1 MPHAEKGSA
10 AVGLAYNSVI
20 QIINQMGHI
29 TSEDEIRQHEHQY
42 LEFMMQDCMGLEWL
56 RLVRKQ
62 DEKTAAMGLDAVY
75 TPLLTTTL
83 EQNKEV
89 LNDRQQRRLSSLEV
103 LNQQQRLVLTG
114 TPGSGKSA
122 FVSYLALCLAG
133 ENLGHKRANLQALTA
148 PLPDEEGNPQTVKVK
163 VDGKEAA
170 RLASY
175 LAQCMAE
182 ENLGNKRT
190 NLQAPTAPL
199 PDQEGN
205 PPTVKVKIKGKR
217 EACEVR
223 QPWDHQAL
231 IPVRIILRD
240 FSASRYF
247 PASDKAANARCVLD
261 FLHHYLQENCLE
273 GYSKILEGR
282 LRTGEALVMFDGL
295 DEVPHAG
302 ERRKRLIS
310 CIDAFVK
317 SFHKARFLVTCRP
330 YAYEKAEWKLA
341 GFAESH
347 LANFDQGQIIR
358 FIQQWYGHSPEF
370 TADSATQRA
379 DRLQRAVLGRDSLR
393 KLGERPLLLSLI
405 AYLDANRYELPERRA
420 DLYEKLLDLLIDEW
434 EKARFKANDS
444 DDALK
449 CEQHSLAEYLQI
461 GQESIRLVL
470 KRLAFQAHQKQDA
483 GQTETADISAGD
495 LTTQLL
501 RAAEAVGKCDV
512 KPLRLC
518 EYLRDRVGILYQRGG
533 ATEMDAVYTFP
544 HRSFQEYLAASYFR
558 LEEDA
563 LFPTAAD
570 FSTWQEMAAHL
581 GKTDPDRW
589 REVIVLAG
597 GINAQTN
604 PRPVWDLLAA
614 LYPVAV
620 AELNKEDAWGL
631 RLSGEILA
639 ENLKPD
645 QVGRIHKPIFE
656 RIRMALPQALRTPH
670 LPAVERAAIG
680 RYLAVIGD
688 PRPEIMTVEAMPFC
702 DIPAGKFWMGK
713 GQYDEKSE
721 EWRPETPAGEYD
733 VSYPYR
739 MARYPVTVAQFR
751 QFVDATGF
759 KVGDEDALRGV
770 ANTPVVW
777 VSQAEAM
784 QFCQWLTGYL
794 HDKNLLGRDVCVTLP
809 DEAEWEKA
817 ARGGLENNPAP
828 QRRYPWGNE
837 ISDEHLNY
845 NMAIGQ
851 VTTPGMYPQGVSLYK
866 CEDMAGNVLEWTR
879 SKGAKYPY
887 PAVGT
892 KAWRKRSFANGE
904 RAGCVLRGG
913 AFNLNLRSVRSSV
926 RDDSTPYYS
935 NFFIGFRCCVVPIT
949 LYSETAGR

>member
-20 QIINQMGHI
+20 QIINQTGHV

-62 DEKTAAMGLDAVY
+62 DEKTAVMGLDAVY

-83 EQNKEV
+83 EQDKEV

-133 ENLGHKRANLQALTA
+133 ENLGNKRANLQALTA
-148 PLPDEEGNPQTVKVK
+148 PLPDQAGKPQTVEVEGKK
-163 VDGKEAA
+163 EKEA
-170 RLASY
+170 R
-175 LAQCMAE
+175 
-182 ENLGNKRT
+182 
-190 NLQAPTAPL
+190 
-199 PDQEGN
+199 
-205 PPTVKVKIKGKR
+205 
-217 EACEVR
+217 EVR
-223 QPWDHQAL
+223 QPWDHKAL
-231 IPVRIILRD
+231 IPIRIILRD
-240 FSASRYF
+240 FSVSRYF

-261 FLHHYLQENCLE
+261 FLHNHLQENCLE
-273 GYSKILEGR
+273 GYGKILEGR

-317 SFHKARFLVTCRP
+317 SFNKARFLVTCRP

-358 FIQQWYGHSPEF
+358 FIQQWYSHSPEF

-444 DDALK
+444 EDALK

-470 KRLAFQAHQKQDA
+470 KRLAFQAHQRQDA

-501 RAAEAVGKCDV
+501 RAAEVVGKCDV

-563 LFPTAAD
+563 MFPTDAD

-631 RLSGEILA
+631 RLASEILA

-688 PRPEIMTVEAMPFC
+688 PRPEIMTVEDMQFVP
-702 DIPAGKFWMGK
+702 IPAGKFWMGK
-713 GQYDEKSE
+713 GEHDTDA
-721 EWRPETPAGEYD
+721 WDDETPEGEYNL
-733 VSYPYR
+733 SHAYQ
-739 MARYPVTVAQFR
+739 MAKYPVTVAQFR
-751 QFVDATGF
+751 QFVDATDF
-759 KVGDEDALRGV
+759 KLGNEDCVRGA
-770 ANTPVVW
+770 ANAPVVY
-777 VSQAEAM
+777 VSQSEAL
-784 QFCQWLTGYL
+784 QFCQWMTQHL
-794 HDKNLLGRDVCVTLP
+794 HKQNRLAADLCITLP

-817 ARGGLENNPAP
+817 ARGGLENNPES

-851 VTTPGMYPQGVSLYK
+851 VTTPGIYQQGTSPYD
-866 CEDMAGNVLEWTR
+866 CEDMAGNVWEWTR
-879 SKGAKYPY
+879 SEWAEYPY
-887 PAVGT
+887 PVVGT
-892 KAWRKRSFANGE
+892 EEWKQRTDANGD
-904 RAGCVLRGG
+904 RAVCVLRGG
-913 AFNLNLRSVRSSV
+913 AFGDDQRFVRSSV
-926 RDDSTPYYS
+926 RLDSEPDDRDGSV
-935 NFFIGFRCCVVPIT
+935 GFRCCVVPIT
-949 LYSETAGR
+949 LPSETSGR

>member
-1 MPHAEKGSA
+1 M
-10 AVGLAYNSVI
+10 V
-20 QIINQMGHI
+20 
-29 TSEDEIRQHEHQY
+29 
-42 LEFMMQDCMGLEWL
+42 
-56 RLVRKQ
+56 
-62 DEKTAAMGLDAVY
+62 
-75 TPLLTTTL
+75 
-83 EQNKEV
+83 EV
-89 LNDRQQRRLSSLEV
+89 EV
-103 LNQQQRLVLTG
+103 
-114 TPGSGKSA
+114 
-122 FVSYLALCLAG
+122 
-133 ENLGHKRANLQALTA
+133 E
-148 PLPDEEGNPQTVKVK
+148 
-163 VDGKEAA
+163 GKEEA
-170 RLASY
+170 R
-175 LAQCMAE
+175 
-182 ENLGNKRT
+182 
-190 NLQAPTAPL
+190 
-199 PDQEGN
+199 
-205 PPTVKVKIKGKR
+205 
-217 EACEVR
+217 EVR

-261 FLHHYLQENCLE
+261 FLHNHLQDNCFE
-273 GYSKILEGR
+273 GYSKILEGH

-302 ERRKRLIS
+302 ERRKRLIT

-347 LANFDQGQIIR
+347 LADFNQGQIIR

-370 TADSATQRA
+370 TADSAAQRA
-379 DRLQRAVLGRDSLR
+379 GRLQRAVLGRDSLR

-444 DDALK
+444 DDALR

-483 GQTETADISAGD
+483 GQKETADISAGD

-501 RAAEAVGKCDV
+501 RAAEAAGKCDV
-512 KPLRLC
+512 KALRLC

-563 LFPTAAD
+563 LFPTDND

-614 LYPVAV
+614 LYPVAE
-620 AELNKEDAWGL
+620 ASSKETAWGL
-631 RLSGEILA
+631 RLAGEILA
-639 ENLKPD
+639 ENLKSD

-656 RIRMALPQALRTPH
+656 RICAALPQTLITPH

-680 RYLAVIGD
+680 RYLAIIGD
-688 PRPEIMTVEAMPFC
+688 PRTEITTVEGMEFLP
-702 DIPAGKFWMGK
+702 IPAGKFWMGK
-713 GQYDEKSE
+713 GEHDEDAYSD
-721 EWRPETPAGEYD
+721 ETPAGEYNL
-733 VSYPYR
+733 SYAYQ
-739 MARYPVTVAQFR
+739 MAKYPVTVAQFK
-751 QFVDATGF
+751 QFVAATGF
-759 KVGDEDALRGV
+759 ETRYKDAWLGA

-777 VSQAEAM
+777 VSQVGAM
-784 QFCQWLTGYL
+784 QFCEWLTQHL
-794 HDKNLLGRDVCVTLP
+794 HEKNLLASNLCVTLP

-817 ARGGLENNPAP
+817 ARGGLEDNPEP
-828 QRRYPWGNE
+828 QRRYPWGND

-845 NMAIGQ
+845 AMKIGQ
-851 VTTPGMYPQGVSLYK
+851 VTTPGVFPLGASPYG
-866 CEDMAGNVLEWTR
+866 CEDMSGNVWEWTR
-879 SKGAKYPY
+879 SEKGDYPY

-892 KAWRKRSFANGE
+892 QVWKERTNGE
-904 RAGCVLRGG
+904 RTVCVLRGG
-913 AFNLNLRSVRSSV
+913 AFLNYQWDVRSSV
-926 RDDSTPYYS
+926 RNLNGLDSRYDGV
-935 NFFIGFRCCVVPIT
+935 GFRCCVVRSFKLIQT
-949 LYSETAGR
+949 

>member
-1 MPHAEKGSA
+1 
-10 AVGLAYNSVI
+10 
-20 QIINQMGHI
+20 
-29 TSEDEIRQHEHQY
+29 
-42 LEFMMQDCMGLEWL
+42 
-56 RLVRKQ
+56 
-62 DEKTAAMGLDAVY
+62 
-75 TPLLTTTL
+75 
-83 EQNKEV
+83 
-89 LNDRQQRRLSSLEV
+89 
-103 LNQQQRLVLTG
+103 
-114 TPGSGKSA
+114 
-122 FVSYLALCLAG
+122 
-133 ENLGHKRANLQALTA
+133 LTA
-148 PLPDEEGNPQTVKVK
+148 PLPDQAGKPQTVAVE
-163 VDGKEAA
+163 VEGKEEKEA
-170 RLASY
+170 R
-175 LAQCMAE
+175 
-182 ENLGNKRT
+182 
-190 NLQAPTAPL
+190 
-199 PDQEGN
+199 
-205 PPTVKVKIKGKR
+205 
-217 EACEVR
+217 EVR
-223 QPWDHQAL
+223 QPWDHNAL
-231 IPVRIILRD
+231 IPIRIILRD

-261 FLHHYLQENCLE
+261 FLHNHLQDNCLE

-302 ERRKRLIS
+302 ERRKRLIT

-347 LANFDQGQIIR
+347 LADFNEGQIIR
-358 FIQQWYGHSPEF
+358 FIQQWYSHSPEF

-379 DRLQRAVLGRDSLR
+379 GRLQRAVLGRDSLR

-444 DDALK
+444 ADALR

-483 GQTETADISAGD
+483 GQKETADISAGD

-501 RAAEAVGKCDV
+501 RAAEAAGKCDV
-512 KPLRLC
+512 KALRLC

-563 LFPTAAD
+563 LFPTDAD

-614 LYPVAV
+614 LYPVAE
-620 AELNKEDAWGL
+620 APSKEVAWGL
-631 RLSGEILA
+631 RLAGEILA

-645 QVGRIHKPIFE
+645 KVGRIHKPIFE
-656 RIRMALPQALRTPH
+656 RIRAALPQTLITPH

-680 RYLAVIGD
+680 RYLTIIGD
-688 PRPEIMTVEAMPFC
+688 PRPEIMTVESMEFVP
-702 DIPAGKFWMGK
+702 IPAGKFWMGK
-713 GQYDEKSE
+713 GKYDQDDEAFFLSEK
-721 EWRPETPAGEYD
+721 PAGEYD
-733 VSYPYR
+733 LSYAYQ
-739 MARYPVTVAQFR
+739 MAKYPVTVAQFR

-759 KVGDEDALRGV
+759 KVGDEDALHGA
-770 ANTPVVW
+770 ANSPVVNI
-777 VSQAEAM
+777 SQSEAL
-784 QFCQWLTGYL
+784 QFCQWMTRHLQEQNRL
-794 HDKNLLGRDVCVTLP
+794 AADWCITLP

-817 ARGGLENNPAP
+817 ARGGLEDNPEP

-851 VTTPGMYPQGVSLYK
+851 VTTPGIYPQGVSPYG
-866 CEDMAGNVLEWTR
+866 CEDLAGNVWEWTR
-879 SKGAKYPY
+879 SEYGAYPY
-887 PAVGT
+887 PDIGT
-892 KAWRKRSFANGE
+892 EEWMTRTDTNGE
-904 RAGCVLRGG
+904 RAVCVLRGG
-913 AFNLNLRSVRSSV
+913 AFFGNQWVVRSSV
-926 RDDSTPYYS
+926 RGDGGQDDR
-935 NFFIGFRCCVVPIT
+935 NHNVGFRCCVVPIT
-949 LYSETAGR
+949 LYSETSGR

>member
-20 QIINQMGHI
+20 QIINSTGGGL
-29 TSEDEIRQHEHQY
+29 TEDDIRQHEHQY
-42 LEFMMQDCMGLEWL
+42 LDYMMQDCMGLEWL

-62 DEKTAAMGLDAVY
+62 DEKTAVMGLDAVY

-83 EQNKEV
+83 EQDKEV

-133 ENLGHKRANLQALTA
+133 ENLGDKRANLQALTA
-148 PLPDEEGNPQTVKVK
+148 PLPDKDGKPQTVEVE
-163 VDGKEAA
+163 VDGK
-170 RLASY
+170 
-175 LAQCMAE
+175 
-182 ENLGNKRT
+182 K
-190 NLQAPTAPL
+190 
-199 PDQEGN
+199 
-205 PPTVKVKIKGKR
+205 

-223 QPWDHQAL
+223 QPWDHKAL

-247 PASDKAANARCVLD
+247 PSSDKEANARCVLD
-261 FLHHYLQENCLE
+261 FLHNHLQENCLE
-273 GYSKILEGR
+273 GYGKILEGR

-347 LANFDQGQIIR
+347 LADFNQGQIIR
-358 FIQQWYGHSPEF
+358 FIQQWYSHSPEF

-379 DRLQRAVLGRDSLR
+379 GRLQRAVLGRDSLR

-420 DLYEKLLDLLIDEW
+420 DLYERLLDLLIDEW

-444 DDALK
+444 DDALR

-483 GQTETADISAGD
+483 GQKETADIAAND
-495 LTTQLL
+495 LVTQLVAV
-501 RAAEAVGKCDV
+501 AAAVGRNDV

-563 LFPTAAD
+563 LFPTDTD

-597 GINAQTN
+597 GIDAQIN

-614 LYPVAV
+614 LYPVAE
-620 AELNKEDAWGL
+620 APSKEVAWGL
-631 RLSGEILA
+631 RLAGEILA

-656 RIRMALPQALRTPH
+656 RIRAALPQTLITPH
-670 LPAVERAAIG
+670 LPAIERAAIG
-680 RYLAVIGD
+680 RYLATIGD
-688 PRPEIMTVEAMPFC
+688 PRPEIMTVEAMQFC

-713 GQYDEKSE
+713 GQYDEKGE
-721 EWRPETPAGEYD
+721 ELLPETPAGVYD
-733 VSYPYR
+733 VSYRYR
-739 MARYPVTVAQFR
+739 MAKYPVTVTQFQ
-751 QFVDATGF
+751 QFVTATGF
-759 KVGDEDALRGV
+759 KPGSEDALRGA
-770 ANTPVVW
+770 ANAPVVYI
-777 VSQAEAM
+777 SQIEAM
-784 QFCQWLTGYL
+784 QFCQWLTQHL
-794 HDKNLLGRDVCVTLP
+794 HDKKLLAPDLCVTLP

-817 ARGGLENNPAP
+817 ARGGLEDNPEP

-845 NMAIGQ
+845 NMAIVQ
-851 VTTPGMYPQGVSLYK
+851 LTTPGMYPQGASPYE
-866 CEDMAGNVLEWTR
+866 CEDMAGNVWEWTR
-879 SKGAKYPY
+879 SEYGEYPY
-887 PAVGT
+887 PAVST
-892 KAWRKRSFANGE
+892 EVWKKRSFANGD
-904 RAGCVLRGG
+904 RADCGLRGG
-913 AFNLNLRSVRSSV
+913 AFYFDQGYVRSSV
-926 RDDSTPYYS
+926 RYFRQDSRLVDA
-935 NFFIGFRCCVVPIT
+935 GFRCCVVPIT
-949 LYSETAGR
+949 LASETSGR

>member
-20 QIINQMGHI
+20 QIINSTGSGL
-29 TSEDEIRQHEHQY
+29 TEDDIRQHEQQY
-42 LEFMMQDCMGLEWL
+42 LDYMMQDCMGLEWL

-62 DEKTAAMGLDAVY
+62 DEKTAVMGLDAVY

-83 EQNKEV
+83 EQDKEV

-133 ENLGHKRANLQALTA
+133 ENLSDKRANLQALTA
-148 PLPDEEGNPQTVKVK
+148 PLPNQ
-163 VDGKEAA
+163 DGKPQMVEVEVEGKEEKEA
-170 RLASY
+170 
-175 LAQCMAE
+175 
-182 ENLGNKRT
+182 
-190 NLQAPTAPL
+190 
-199 PDQEGN
+199 
-205 PPTVKVKIKGKR
+205 R
-217 EACEVR
+217 EVC
-223 QPWDHQAL
+223 QPWDHKAL
-231 IPVRIILRD
+231 IPIRIILRD

-247 PASDKAANARCVLD
+247 PASDKEANARCVLD
-261 FLHHYLQENCLE
+261 FLHNHLQDNCLE
-273 GYSKILEGR
+273 GYAKILEGR

-317 SFHKARFLVTCRP
+317 SFHKAHFLVTCRP

-347 LANFDQGQIIR
+347 LADFNQGQIIR
-358 FIQQWYGHSPEF
+358 FIQQWYSHSPEF

-379 DRLQRAVLGRDSLR
+379 GRLQRAVLGRDSLR

-444 DDALK
+444 EDALK

-483 GQTETADISAGD
+483 GQKETADIAAND
-495 LTTQLL
+495 LVTQLVAV
-501 RAAEAVGKCDV
+501 AAAVGRNDV

-563 LFPTAAD
+563 LFPTDTD

-597 GINAQTN
+597 GIDAQIN

-614 LYPVAV
+614 LYPAAV
-620 AELNKEDAWGL
+620 AELRKEDAWGL
-631 RLSGEILA
+631 RLASEILA

-656 RIRMALPQALRTPH
+656 RIRAALPQTLITPH
-670 LPAVERAAIG
+670 LPAIERAAIG
-680 RYLAVIGD
+680 RYLATIGD
-688 PRPEIMTVEAMPFC
+688 PRPEIMTVEGMEFVP
-702 DIPAGKFWMGK
+702 IPAGKFWMGK
-713 GQYDEKSE
+713 GEHDGTESSSYLPK
-721 EWRPETPAGEYD
+721 ETPAGEYNL
-733 VSYPYR
+733 SYSYR
-739 MARYPVTVAQFR
+739 MAKYPVTVAQFQR
-751 QFVDATGF
+751 FVTATGF
-759 KVGDEDALRGV
+759 KPGSEDVLRGA
-770 ANTPVVW
+770 ANAPVVD
-777 VSQAEAM
+777 VSQIEAM
-784 QFCQWLTGYL
+784 QFCQWLTQHL
-794 HDKNLLGRDVCVTLP
+794 HDQNLLASDLCVTLP

-817 ARGGLENNPAP
+817 VRGGLEDNPEP

-837 ISDEHLNY
+837 MSDEHLNY
-845 NMAIGQ
+845 DFKINQM
-851 VTTPGMYPQGVSLYK
+851 TTPGIYPQGASPYG
-866 CEDMAGNVLEWTR
+866 CEDMAGNVWEWTR
-879 SKGAKYPY
+879 SENGKYPY

-892 KAWRKRSFANGE
+892 EAWQERSFVNGD
-904 RAGCVLRGG
+904 RAVCVLRGG
-913 AFNLNLRSVRSSV
+913 AFNVDQGFVRATVRVDLRRGLRHYVV
-926 RDDSTPYYS
+926 
-935 NFFIGFRCCVVPIT
+935 GFRCCVLPIT
-949 LYSETAGR
+949 LISETSGR

>member
-20 QIINQMGHI
+20 QIINQTGHV
-29 TSEDEIRQHEHQY
+29 TSEDEIRQHEQQY

-75 TPLLTTTL
+75 TPLLTTSSEGGNFAQAEIETATADGYLPELL
-83 EQNKEV
+83 EARGQK
-89 LNDRQQRRLSSLEV
+89 QLSALEV

-133 ENLGHKRANLQALTA
+133 ENLSDKRANLQALTA
-148 PLPDEEGNPQTVKVK
+148 PLPDQAGKPQTVKVE
-163 VDGKEAA
+163 VEGKEEA
-170 RLASY
+170 R
-175 LAQCMAE
+175 
-182 ENLGNKRT
+182 
-190 NLQAPTAPL
+190 
-199 PDQEGN
+199 
-205 PPTVKVKIKGKR
+205 
-217 EACEVR
+217 EVR
-223 QPWDHQAL
+223 QPWDHKAL
-231 IPVRIILRD
+231 IPIRIILRD

-261 FLHHYLQENCLE
+261 FLHSHLQENCLE
-273 GYSKILEGR
+273 GYGKILEGR

-317 SFHKARFLVTCRP
+317 SFHKVRFLVTCRP

-358 FIQQWYGHSPEF
+358 FIQQWYDHSPEF

-379 DRLQRAVLGRDSLR
+379 GRLQRAVLGRDSLR

-483 GQTETADISAGD
+483 GQTETADIAAND
-495 LTTQLL
+495 LVTQLVAV
-501 RAAEAVGKCDV
+501 AAAVGRNDV

-614 LYPVAV
+614 LYPAVV
-620 AELNKEDAWGL
+620 AEPNQETAWGL
-631 RLSGEILA
+631 RLAAEIMA

-656 RIRMALPQALRTPH
+656 RIRTALPQALRTPH

-680 RYLAVIGD
+680 RYLAIIGD
-688 PRPEIMTVEAMPFC
+688 PRPEIMTVEDMQFVP
-702 DIPAGKFWMGK
+702 IPAGKFWMGR
-713 GQYDEKSE
+713 DEQDDTELPSYWPK
-721 EWRPETPAGEYD
+721 ETPAGEYNL
-733 VSYPYR
+733 SYSYR
-739 MARYPVTVAQFR
+739 IAKYPVTVAQFR

-759 KVGDEDALRGV
+759 QVGDEDALRGV

-784 QFCQWLTGYL
+784 QFCRWLTNHL
-794 HDKNLLGRDVCVTLP
+794 HEKGKLAADLCVTLP

-817 ARGGLENNPAP
+817 ARGGLENNPEP

-845 NMAIGQ
+845 QWSIGQ
-851 VTTPGMYPQGVSLYK
+851 VTTPGIYQQGTSPYD
-866 CEDMAGNVLEWTR
+866 CEDMAGNVWEWTR
-879 SKGAKYPY
+879 SEWAEYPY
-887 PAVGT
+887 PVVGT
-892 KAWRKRSFANGE
+892 EEWKQRTDANGD
-904 RAGCVLRGG
+904 RAVCVLRGG
-913 AFNLNLRSVRSSV
+913 AFYNNQWYVRSSV
-926 RDDSTPYYS
+926 RRYGGRDARD
-935 NFFIGFRCCVVPIT
+935 FDVGFRCCVVHIT
-949 LYSETAGR
+949 LPSETSGR

>member
-20 QIINQMGHI
+20 QIINSTGGGL
-29 TSEDEIRQHEHQY
+29 TEDDIRQHEHQY
-42 LEFMMQDCMGLEWL
+42 LDYMMQDCMGLEWL

-62 DEKTAAMGLDAVY
+62 DEKTAVMGLDAVY

-83 EQNKEV
+83 EQDKEV
-89 LNDRQQRRLSSLEV
+89 LNDKQQRRLSSLEV

-133 ENLGHKRANLQALTA
+133 ENLGNKRANLQALTA
-148 PLPDEEGNPQTVKVK
+148 PLPDQAGKPQTVE
-163 VDGKEAA
+163 VDVEGKEEK
-170 RLASY
+170 
-175 LAQCMAE
+175 E
-182 ENLGNKRT
+182 ER
-190 NLQAPTAPL
+190 
-199 PDQEGN
+199 
-205 PPTVKVKIKGKR
+205 
-217 EACEVR
+217 EVR
-223 QPWDHQAL
+223 QPWDHKAL
-231 IPVRIILRD
+231 IPIRIILRD

-247 PASDKAANARCVLD
+247 PASDKEANARCVLD
-261 FLHHYLQENCLE
+261 FLHNHLQDNCLE
-273 GYSKILEGR
+273 GYAKILEGR

-347 LANFDQGQIIR
+347 LADFGKGQIIR
-358 FIQQWYGHSPEF
+358 FIQQWYSHSPEF

-379 DRLQRAVLGRDSLR
+379 GRLQRAVLGRDSLR

-444 DDALK
+444 ADALK

-483 GQTETADISAGD
+483 GQKETADITAGD

-501 RAAEAVGKCDV
+501 RVAEAAGKCDV
-512 KPLRLC
+512 RALRLC

-563 LFPTAAD
+563 LFPTDAD

-614 LYPVAV
+614 LYPTAL
-620 AELNKEDAWGL
+620 AELGKEDAWGL
-631 RLSGEILA
+631 RLASEILA

-656 RIRMALPQALRTPH
+656 RIRAALPQTLITPH
-670 LPAVERAAIG
+670 LPAIERAAIG
-680 RYLAVIGD
+680 RYLAIIGD
-688 PRPEIMTVEAMPFC
+688 PRPEIMTVEAMQFC
-702 DIPAGKFWMGK
+702 DIPAGKFWMGR
-713 GQYDEKSE
+713 DEQDDTELPNVWPK
-721 EWRPETPAGEYD
+721 ETPAGEYNL
-733 VSYPYR
+733 SYSYR
-739 MARYPVTVAQFR
+739 MAKNPVTVAQFQ
-751 QFVDATGF
+751 QFVTATGF
-759 KVGDEDALRGV
+759 KPGNENALCRA
-770 ANTPVVW
+770 ANSPVVY
-777 VSQAEAM
+777 VSQYEVI
-784 QFCQWLTGYL
+784 QFCQWLTQHLY
-794 HDKNLLGRDVCVTLP
+794 DQNLLAPHLCVTLP

-817 ARGGLENNPAP
+817 ARGGLENNPEP
-828 QRRYPWGNE
+828 QRRYPWGDG

-851 VTTPGMYPQGVSLYK
+851 VTTPGIYPQGASLYD
-866 CEDMAGNVLEWTR
+866 CEDLAGNVWEWTR
-879 SKGAKYPY
+879 SEYREYPY
-887 PAVGT
+887 PAVDT
-892 KAWRKRSFANGE
+892 EEWRKRSFANGD
-904 RAGCVLRGG
+904 RAICVLRGG
-913 AFNLNLRSVRSSV
+913 AFRYDQGLVRSSV
-926 RDDSTPYYS
+926 RYYLGRG
-935 NFFIGFRCCVVPIT
+935 NRFDYVGFRCCVVPIT
-949 LYSETAGR
+949 LASETSER